1 MKRLIVLLSALLL
14 AVMPVQAKAQEQG
27 DVTAK
32 CYTEAG
38 SVEGLEVSLYKVGD
52 VSGGKLTIPMCG
64 RKLTGY
70 TGKPPGTGITHLGAW
85 KLQNLTRGDTGQVSP
100 FKHTTWY
107 NIIVGGEAGIVSG
120 L

>member
-1 MKRLIVLLSALLL
+1 MGRTFE
-14 AVMPVQAKAQEQG
+14 QEF
-27 DVTAK
+27 
-32 CYTEAG
+32 TEAVRRIDG
-38 SVEGLEVSLYKVGD
+38 NNSHVRTE
-52 VSGGKLTIPMCG
+52 
-64 RKLTGY
+64 LTGY